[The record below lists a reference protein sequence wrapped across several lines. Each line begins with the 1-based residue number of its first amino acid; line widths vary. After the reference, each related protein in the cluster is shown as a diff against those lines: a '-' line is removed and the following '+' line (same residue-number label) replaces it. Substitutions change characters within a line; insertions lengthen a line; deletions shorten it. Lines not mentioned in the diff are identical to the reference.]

1 MERLFHNFTGYLCKI
16 GLITPSTSNELY
28 KIYNN
33 IIHSAEQNSNI
44 NNIDFKEAVCAT
56 LIYFFSSLKEDIKKE
71 MSLNLVLNYFSF
83 IEAQKKSKLK
93 TCILLFTEKT
103 KNKALLKKYLKWNYM
118 SQNNSSSIVKTRHIP
133 SYSHNNFM
141 TSSNTL
147 PSSNTLIDDNNNS
160 MNRPIHLETSWDR
173 KEREDFEK
181 CTFKPKTNNYGNLIS
196 NSKRMSSLHTFNN
209 DNSSGSVYERLYK
222 DGEKYAIKKQMKA
235 LELDHILSEK
245 YNFQPELIHTP
256 QKFRKKS
263 LNKFDERQENFI
275 NNKSKHKDQIITQVN
290 DEFNNKCSFSPQIN
304 KTKKY
309 NKNQRS
315 TSPAHIRLY
324 EDDKRRRNKNIRI
337 KNEINQKIDEQ
348 CNSFITKKTPVPAY
362 GFTTTNTNSN
372 SKNNSVNYDS
382 KKIEKLY
389 KAYKSKTGR
398 IEQIKKEMES
408 ESGITF
414 QPYLYKDNKY
424 YSKITSNLYERGDKM
439 LETKKNFVN
448 LFNQA
453 QTQNWKEQQI
463 GYKEYSQQEKE
474 QITQRIINRLYGGN
488 YKLPSNHNEI
498 KNTAQKNFEKENLER
513 NIDSDVILSN
523 DNVNTEENLQEDY
536 YNNEGNNVIEDDNDE
551 KYNDKIISI
560 DEYTFGKNKKKK
572 LAIENNM
579 EGSSNGNRNAMSE
592 NFLNSNPSIE
602 NGSLDDIYK
611 KIHP

>member
-1 MERLFHNFTGYLCKI
+1 MERLFQNFTGYLCKI
-16 GLITPSTSNELY
+16 GLITSSTTNELY

-33 IIHSAEQNSNI
+33 IIQSAKQNSNI

-56 LIYFFSSLKEDIKKE
+56 LIYFFSSLNEDIKKE

-83 IEAQKKSKLK
+83 IESQKQSKLK
-93 TCILLFTEKT
+93 SCILLLAA
-103 KNKALLKKYLKWNYM
+103 KNKTLLKKFLKWNYKGK
-118 SQNNSSSIVKTRHIP
+118 NNSSPIQKTKHIQ
-133 SYSHNNFM
+133 SYSHNNFL

-147 PSSNTLIDDNNNS
+147 PSSNTLIDEINNS
-160 MNRPIHLETSWDR
+160 MNRPLHLETSWDR

-209 DNSSGSVYERLYK
+209 SSGSVYERLYK
-222 DGEKYAIKKQMKA
+222 DGEKYAMKKQMKA

-245 YNFQPELIHTP
+245 YNFQPELIQTP
-256 QKFRKKS
+256 KKFRKKS

-275 NNKSKHKDQIITQVN
+275 NNKSKHKEQIITQVN
-290 DEFNNKCSFSPQIN
+290 DEYNNKCSFNPKIN
-304 KTKKY
+304 TTKKY

-324 EDDKRRRNKNIRI
+324 EDDKRRRNKNISI

-348 CNSFITKKTPVPAY
+348 CNSFISKKTPVPAY

-389 KAYKSKTGR
+389 NQYKSKSGR
-398 IEQIKKEMES
+398 IEQIKKAMES
-408 ESGITF
+408 EGGITF

-424 YSKITSNLYERGDKM
+424 YNKITSNVYERGDKM
-439 LETKKNFVN
+439 LETRKNFVN

-474 QITQRIINRLYGGN
+474 QITQRIINRLYGRNYERGN
-488 YKLPSNHNEI
+488 NHAEI
-498 KNTAQKNFEKENLER
+498 KNTIPNSMENENFER
-513 NIDSDVILSN
+513 NIDSDAIVSSENI
-523 DNVNTEENLQEDY
+523 NTEENIKEDY
-536 YNNEGNNVIEDDNDE
+536 YNNDKNNIIEDDNDE

-572 LAIENNM
+572 LAIETNM

-592 NFLNSNPSIE
+592 NYLNSNPSIG

>member
-1 MERLFHNFTGYLCKI
+1 MERLFQNFTGYLCKI
-16 GLITPSTSNELY
+16 GLITSSTTNELY

-33 IIHSAEQNSNI
+33 IIQSAKQNSNI

-56 LIYFFSSLKEDIKKE
+56 LIYFFSSLNEDIKKE

-83 IEAQKKSKLK
+83 IESQKQSKLK
-93 TCILLFTEKT
+93 SCILLLAA
-103 KNKALLKKYLKWNYM
+103 KNKTLLKKFLKWNYKGK
-118 SQNNSSSIVKTRHIP
+118 NNSSPIQKTKHIQ
-133 SYSHNNFM
+133 SYSHNNFL

-147 PSSNTLIDDNNNS
+147 PSSNTLIDEINNS
-160 MNRPIHLETSWDR
+160 MNRPLHLETSWDR

-209 DNSSGSVYERLYK
+209 SSGSVYERLYK
-222 DGEKYAIKKQMKA
+222 DGEKYAMKKQMKA

-245 YNFQPELIHTP
+245 YNFQPELIQTP
-256 QKFRKKS
+256 KKFRKKS

-275 NNKSKHKDQIITQVN
+275 NNKSKHKEQIITQVN
-290 DEFNNKCSFSPQIN
+290 DEYNNKCSFNPKIN
-304 KTKKY
+304 TTKKY

-324 EDDKRRRNKNIRI
+324 EDDKRRRNKNISI

-348 CNSFITKKTPVPAY
+348 CNSFISKKTPIPAY

-389 KAYKSKTGR
+389 NQYKSKSGR
-398 IEQIKKEMES
+398 IEQIKKAMES
-408 ESGITF
+408 EGGITF

-424 YSKITSNLYERGDKM
+424 YNKITSNVYERGDKM
-439 LETKKNFVN
+439 LETRKNFVN

-453 QTQNWKEQQI
+453 QAQNWKEQQI

-474 QITQRIINRLYGGN
+474 QITQRIINRLYGRNYERGN
-488 YKLPSNHNEI
+488 NHAEI
-498 KNTAQKNFEKENLER
+498 KNTIPNSMENENFER
-513 NIDSDVILSN
+513 NIDSDAIVSSENI
-523 DNVNTEENLQEDY
+523 NTEENIKEDY
-536 YNNEGNNVIEDDNDE
+536 YNNDKNNIIEDDNDE

-572 LAIENNM
+572 LAIETNM

-592 NFLNSNPSIE
+592 NYLNSNPSIG